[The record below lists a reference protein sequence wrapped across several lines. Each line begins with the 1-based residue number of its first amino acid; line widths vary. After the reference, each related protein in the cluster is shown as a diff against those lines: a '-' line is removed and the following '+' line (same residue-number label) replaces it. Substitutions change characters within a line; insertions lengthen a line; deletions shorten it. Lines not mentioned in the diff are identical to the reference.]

1 MLGEDGAA
9 VGDIESDDMPTT
21 PSGTSA
27 VGSPTTGPASD
38 PSSPSV
44 LAAEQVCV
52 RFGGLHALSE
62 VSLSVPAGRIVGLIG
77 PNGAGK
83 TTMFNVLTGLQATRS
98 GRVRFRDTDISR
110 WSTHRRGRAGIAR
123 TFQRLALFTR
133 MTVHDNLVASWESSH
148 RAGVLGLGRSQRR
161 QRVDD
166 VMELLDLWRFADR
179 LAGELS
185 TGQGRMVELGRA
197 LCTDPAVLLLDEPG
211 SGLDARETAEF
222 SSVLRTVVSDPTF
235 GAGSSGGSSHPH
247 PHPPA
252 ILLVEHDMS
261 LVMDVCSE
269 MTVLDFGKVIA
280 HGTPD
285 EIRAD
290 ETVRAAYLG
299 DASVV

>member
-1 MLGEDGAA
+1 MPAA
-9 VGDIESDDMPTT
+9 Q
-21 PSGTSA
+21 SGTSA
-27 VGSPTTGPASD
+27 VGVSAGGTVSD
-38 PSSPSV
+38 PSSPTV
-44 LAAEQVCV
+44 LSADQVCV
-52 RFGGLHALSE
+52 RFGGLQALSE
-62 VSLSVPAGRIVGLIG
+62 VSLSVPAGCIVGLIG

-98 GRVRFRDTDISR
+98 GRVLFRGTDISR

-161 QRVDD
+161 RRVDD
-166 VMELLDLWRFADR
+166 VMELLGLWRFADR

-222 SSVLRTVVSDPTF
+222 SSVLRTVVSDSTF
-235 GAGSSGGSSHPH
+235 GSDSSSSSSHSH

-280 HGTPD
+280 HGTP
-285 EIRAD
+285 EQIRSD

>member
-1 MLGEDGAA
+1 MLGDEPARR
-9 VGDIESDDMPTT
+9 GDSAFEEAPTA

-27 VGSPTTGPASD
+27 ITSPVMDATSNPA
-38 PSSPSV
+38 PTV
-44 LAAEQVCV
+44 LTAERVSV
-52 RFGGLHALSE
+52 RFGGLQALTE
-62 VSLSVPAGRIVGLIG
+62 VSLNVPAGRIVGLIG

-83 TTMFNVLTGLQATRS
+83 TTMFNVLTGLQATRG
-98 GRVRFRDTDISR
+98 GRVLFRGADISR

-148 RAGVLGLGRSQRR
+148 PAGVLGLGRSQRR
-161 QRVDD
+161 RRVND
-166 VMELLDLWRFADR
+166 VMELLGLWRFADR

-197 LCTDPAVLLLDEPG
+197 LSTDPAVLLLDEPG

-222 SSVLRTVVSDPTF
+222 SSVLRTVVSEPTF
-235 GAGSSGGSSHPH
+235 GTGSSSLSSHHLPYA
-247 PHPPA
+247 PA
-252 ILLVEHDMS
+252 ILLVEHDMA

-269 MTVLDFGKVIA
+269 LTVLDFGKVIA
-280 HGTPD
+280 HGTPA